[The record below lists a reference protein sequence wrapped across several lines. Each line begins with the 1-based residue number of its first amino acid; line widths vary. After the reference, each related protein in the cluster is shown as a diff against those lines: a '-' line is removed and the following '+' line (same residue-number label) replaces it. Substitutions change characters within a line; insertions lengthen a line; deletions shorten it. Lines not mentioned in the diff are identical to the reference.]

1 MDELEMCEEC
11 HGRGISDVCDECR
24 QKEEEYEEEEFEAAQ
39 LGLTEHQ
46 RKQVQQ
52 IVKQIIG

>member
-1 MDELEMCEEC
+1 MCEEC